1 MGGDGR
7 RARAARGARPPRISR
22 HRRRASLAARRAAPR
37 RRSRRRARSSQA
49 DDLPISEGKTDDIPT
64 VVPSLQSTPSYER
77 HAPKQPRPPT
87 APQDETDEPDE
98 CLLDLDGLARALERV
113 QPGLG
118 GKAEEV
124 MNLFGMVP
132 EREPLSVRRFRS
144 APTRL
149 RTASVLFVSSRKKLP
164 AVSERRSM

>member
-1 MGGDGR
+1 M
-7 RARAARGARPPRISR
+7 
-22 HRRRASLAARRAAPR
+22 
-37 RRSRRRARSSQA
+37 
-49 DDLPISEGKTDDIPT
+49 
-64 VVPSLQSTPSYER
+64 
-77 HAPKQPRPPT
+77 
-87 APQDETDEPDE
+87 
-98 CLLDLDGLARALERV
+98 

-124 MNLFGMVP
+124 MNLFGMLP